1 MRIEETDHETYP
13 EPTPHAGIGKLRP
26 ALSTWRNLLTVLFAT
41 KVLALAMTATAADNY
56 YSPPVDRTHPDQVYW
71 GDTHVHTSFSSGDAY
86 PRGNRFSPR
95 VAYRFA
101 RGDTVEAVNGEP
113 VRLRRPLDFLVV
125 ADHAGKLGLEY
136 SVQVRSPALARTEAG
151 RAVIADPE
159 NSREAWLAVRRDPA
173 VKRAIW
179 RDVIDCSI
187 SLAYAKAYAIHVE
200 NQNMAELERHVRLFR
215 NGRNQALR
223 IPREFELKGQE
234 AIIRK
239 EGDRLIVEPIRKGR
253 LLALLNTLEPLDERF
268 PDVDENLPP
277 PDDVVL

>member
-1 MRIEETDHETYP
+1 MKLILNRRR
-13 EPTPHAGIGKLRP
+13 TPAIGKLRP

-41 KVLALAMTATAADNY
+41 RALALAMTATAADNY

-86 PRGNRFSPR
+86 PRGHRFSPR
-95 VAYRFA
+95 IAYRFA
-101 RGDTVEAVNGEP
+101 RGETVEAANGEP

-136 SVQVRSPALARTEAG
+136 SVQEGSPALARTEAG

-179 RDVIDCSI
+179 RDVIANADAFNEPGQFTAFAGYEWSSGGSVPGVFGNLHRVVI
-187 SLAYAKAYAIHVE
+187 FREGIGVADQVRPFSRYDSLNPEDLWQYFEDYE
-200 NQNMAELERHVRLFR
+200 EQTGGE
-215 NGRNQALR
+215 GALD
-223 IPREFELKGQE
+223 P
-234 AIIRK
+234 A
-239 EGDRLIVEPIRKGR
+239 
-253 LLALLNTLEPLDERF
+253 
-268 PDVDENLPP
+268 
-277 PDDVVL
+277 